1 MQRFTSFCNYMG
13 MMLSLIGI
21 LVGAIVAVVFY
32 FNAEIFLINGLVTI
46 NEEVLTYTEENLDIT
61 RLIFL
66 EAGIGAMVIALISF
80 NLSAIN
86 HHIVSSDYTYDRGAY
101 IASGLFSII
110 FGPRFAGLLT
120 IIYGFTD
127 AI

>member
-80 NLSAIN
+80 NL
-86 HHIVSSDYTYDRGAY
+86 
-101 IASGLFSII
+101 FSII